1 MRIQQK
7 NSSAGQLAPALGE
20 APVAP
25 KDVHVADGWPFG
37 LAALK
42 NKKKPTLARL
52 DVGHTSLDAGHTS
65 LWQCGEDIVAD
76 IQEAEAAYDA
86 FVVAK
91 YLADPLHGTADNT
104 AELINEVP
112 PSGDSE
118 SAPKA
123 EQPVPHEHAHVD
135 HAPAHDHARPA
146 ADAGLHQEP
155 HPIEEQT
162 HEGILHTLA
171 EQGAPDGTFELA
183 LNLSIS
189 GAMLPLSG
197 LAIYAAYKETREVS
211 EQRSA
216 LRQRSQQLQSE
227 RALLQPALESG
238 PLAAAAGTAIHAL
251 NDAIETVAYHQQ
263 RNNRDGHIALT
274 SMASASVI
282 SAKATEGLALQG
294 GLAIGA
300 KSTTATGLIGHS
312 AAAAGA
318 ASAASISS
326 TFVLAPL
333 ASVAAVGLGG
343 AFLHQ
348 SRKEKTRIVADVARV
363 ERFLQQ
369 LEPSELSPDAQRY
382 QHFLS
387 TKLEQRS
394 SFAGSFNAWNKGFV
408 AGGATYTASTLAKTG
423 LSAAVLLG
431 GATVTGPVGTGLIVG
446 AGLLG
451 AATMGVGGHQF
462 LLAHG
467 RQKRY
472 RNYETSDTPGADR
485 ALLAVADLLPAAEA
499 AAAASQDPASQDP
512 ARLRSALP
520 ASEPDRETPAQTV
533 VEGSAGERRKHDR
546 TLSGSIDVA
555 MATAQP
561 AGPDQVSA
569 AVAEALPEAETTP
582 VVPQHGF
589 ELRSALHACADGQE
603 KARETLL
610 QRCAGDRNKQ
620 YRAVPRSTDA
630 HTALGQPAHKASLT
644 QRAKAALFAGATY
657 GRAVLSGKHRQA
669 GEKAA
674 RSYAKHADT
683 LTETALAQWLQT
695 SDSVKPRIDY
705 MQCCLELQ
713 KKYLQTKL
721 SARVTLPP
729 LDAGTDPAG
738 DAQRENTPE
747 QQAQLRLATQLREA
761 QERDEVQLRTV
772 SLMLEE
778 LGMAE
783 TEQASPDARQRARA
797 ENRLQGLQQ
806 RLVGALTANE
816 ITPQPGAAG
825 FAHFCMKQARQY
837 TTDLRG
843 TLLSIEMQ
851 AARIREDA
859 AAGAGATAAPA
870 A

>member
-7 NSSAGQLAPALGE
+7 HSSAGQLASALPETPA
-20 APVAP
+20 AP
-25 KDVHVADGWPFG
+25 KDLHVAGGWPFG
-37 LAALK
+37 LAAL
-42 NKKKPTLARL
+42 KKKPTLARL
-52 DVGHTSLDAGHTS
+52 DVAHASLDAVHTS

-76 IQEAEAAYDA
+76 IQEAEAAYDV

-104 AELINEVP
+104 AELVNEVP
-112 PSGDSE
+112 PSGDPE

-123 EQPVPHEHAHVD
+123 EQPAPHEHAHVD
-135 HAPAHDHARPA
+135 HAPAPADDHARPA
-146 ADAGLHQEP
+146 ADAGLQQAP
-155 HPIEEQT
+155 HPIEAQT
-162 HEGILHTLA
+162 SGSIMHTLA
-171 EQGAPDGTFELA
+171 EHGAPDGTFELA

-189 GAMLPLSG
+189 SAMLPLSG

-227 RALLQPALESG
+227 RALLQPAVASG
-238 PLAAAAGTAIHAL
+238 PLAAAAGPQIHAL
-251 NDAIETVAYHQQ
+251 NDAIETLAYHQQ
-263 RNNRDGHIALT
+263 RNTRDGHIALT

-423 LSAAVLLG
+423 LSAAVLFG

-485 ALLAVADLLPAAEA
+485 ALLAVADLLPAAETA
-499 AAAASQDPASQDP
+499 AAATQDPAL
-512 ARLRSALP
+512 LRSASP
-520 ASEPDRETPAQTV
+520 ARDPDRGKAAETGV
-533 VEGSAGERRKHDR
+533 KGSAGDGRKQDR
-546 TLSGSIDVA
+546 TLSASIGA
-555 MATAQP
+555 PMATAQA
-561 AGPDQVSA
+561 AGADQA
-569 AVAEALPEAETTP
+569 LTAVADALPAPEAMRAA
-582 VVPQHGF
+582 PQHGF

-610 QRCAGDRNKQ
+610 QRCAEDRKQ
-620 YRAVPRSTDA
+620 RYRAVPRSTDA
-630 HTALGQPAHKASLT
+630 HTALAQPAHKPSLR

-695 SDSVKPRIDY
+695 PDSVKPQIAY

-738 DAQRENTPE
+738 EAERERTPA
-747 QQAQLRLATQLREA
+747 QQAQTRLATQLREA
-761 QERDEVQLRTV
+761 QERDEVQLRSV

-797 ENRLQGLQQ
+797 QNRLPGLQQ

-816 ITPQPGAAG
+816 IAPQPGAAG
-825 FAHFCMKQARQY
+825 FAHFCMKQARED

-851 AARIREDA
+851 AARIREEA
-859 AAGAGATAAPA
+859 AAGAAAPPA
-870 A
+870 RCLSG

>member
-7 NSSAGQLAPALGE
+7 HSSAGQLAPALGE
-20 APVAP
+20 APAAP
-25 KDVHVADGWPFG
+25 KDVHVGGGWPFG

-42 NKKKPTLARL
+42 KKPTLARL
-52 DVGHTSLDAGHTS
+52 GVAHASLDAVHTS

-76 IQEAEAAYDA
+76 IQEAEAAYDV

-104 AELINEVP
+104 AELVNEVP
-112 PSGDSE
+112 PSGDPE

-123 EQPVPHEHAHVD
+123 EQPAPHEHAHVD
-135 HAPAHDHARPA
+135 HAPAPADDHARPA
-146 ADAGLHQEP
+146 ADAGLQQAP
-155 HPIEEQT
+155 HPIEAQT
-162 HEGILHTLA
+162 NGSIMHTLA
-171 EQGAPDGTFELA
+171 EHGAPDGTFELA

-227 RALLQPALESG
+227 RALLQPAVASG
-238 PLAAAAGTAIHAL
+238 PLAAAAGPQIHAL
-251 NDAIETVAYHQQ
+251 NDAIETLAYHQQ
-263 RNNRDGHIALT
+263 RNTRDGHIALT

-423 LSAAVLLG
+423 LSAAVLFG

-485 ALLAVADLLPAAEA
+485 ALLAVADLLPAAETTA
-499 AAAASQDPASQDP
+499 AATQDPAL
-512 ARLRSALP
+512 LRSASP
-520 ASEPDRETPAQTV
+520 ARDPDRGKAAETGV
-533 VEGSAGERRKHDR
+533 KGSASDGRKQDR
-546 TLSGSIDVA
+546 TLSASIGA
-555 MATAQP
+555 PMATAQA
-561 AGPDQVSA
+561 AGADQA
-569 AVAEALPEAETTP
+569 LTAVADALPAPEAMGAA
-582 VVPQHGF
+582 PQHGF

-610 QRCAGDRNKQ
+610 QRCAEDRKQ
-620 YRAVPRSTDA
+620 RYRAVPRSTDA
-630 HTALGQPAHKASLT
+630 HTALAQPAHKPSLR

-657 GRAVLSGKHRQA
+657 GRAVLSCKHRQA

-695 SDSVKPRIDY
+695 PDSVKPQIAY

-738 DAQRENTPE
+738 EAERERTPAPA
-747 QQAQLRLATQLREA
+747 QQAQTRLATQLREA
-761 QERDEVQLRTV
+761 QERDEVQLRSV

-778 LGMAE
+778 LGMAQ

-797 ENRLQGLQQ
+797 QNRLPGLQQ

-816 ITPQPGAAG
+816 MAPQPGAAG
-825 FAHFCMKQARQY
+825 FAHFCMKQARED

-851 AARIREDA
+851 AARIREEA
-859 AAGAGATAAPA
+859 AAGAAAPPAPA

>member
-7 NSSAGQLAPALGE
+7 NRSAVQLAPALRE
-20 APVAP
+20 TPVAP
-25 KDVHVADGWPFG
+25 KDMHVADGWPFG

-42 NKKKPTLARL
+42 KKPAPAR
-52 DVGHTSLDAGHTS
+52 LDAGHAS
-65 LWQCGEDIVAD
+65 RWQCGEDIVAD
-76 IQEAEAAYDA
+76 VQEAEAAYDV

-104 AELINEVP
+104 AELIDDVP
-112 PSGDSE
+112 VSGESE
-118 SAPKA
+118 PHPKT
-123 EQPVPHEHAHVD
+123 EQPVPHEHAYAD
-135 HAPAHDHARPA
+135 HAPAPAHDHARSA

-155 HPIEEQT
+155 PPIEAQT

-171 EQGAPDGTFELA
+171 EHGAPDGTFELA

-227 RALLQPALESG
+227 RALLQPALASG
-238 PLAAAAGTAIHAL
+238 TLASAAGPQIHAL
-251 NDAIETVAYHQQ
+251 NDAIQTVAYHQE

-282 SAKATEGLALQG
+282 CAKATEGLAFQG

-300 KSTTATGLIGHS
+300 KSTTTTGLIGHS
-312 AAAAGA
+312 AVAAGA

-333 ASVAAVGLGG
+333 ASVAAAGLGG

-348 SRKEKTRIVADVARV
+348 SRKEKTRVVADVARV

-369 LEPSELSPDAQRY
+369 LEPSDLSPDAQRY

-387 TKLEQRS
+387 AKLEQRS
-394 SFAGSFNAWNKGFV
+394 GFAGSFNAWNKGFV

-423 LSAAVLLG
+423 LSAAVLFG
-431 GATVTGPVGTGLIVG
+431 GVAVTGPVGTGLIVG

-451 AATMGVGGHQF
+451 AATMGVGAHQF

-472 RNYETSDTPGADR
+472 RNYETLDTPGADR
-485 ALLAVADLLPAAEA
+485 ALLAVADLLPAAETA
-499 AAAASQDPASQDP
+499 AAATQDPAT
-512 ARLRSALP
+512 LRSALP
-520 ASEPDRETPAQTV
+520 AGNPDRGKAAETG
-533 VEGSAGERRKHDR
+533 VEGGTGDACKQDR
-546 TLSGSIDVA
+546 TVSACIDA
-555 MATAQP
+555 STATAHA
-561 AGPDQVSA
+561 AGADQALV
-569 AVAEALPEAETTP
+569 AVADAPPAAEAMPA
-582 VVPQHGF
+582 VPQHGF

-610 QRCAGDRNKQ
+610 QRCADDRKQ
-620 YRAVPRSTDA
+620 RYRAVPRSTDA
-630 HTALGQPAHKASLT
+630 HTAFAQPAHKASLR

-695 SDSVKPRIDY
+695 PDSVKPQIAY

-729 LDAGTDPAG
+729 PDAGTDPAG
-738 DAQRENTPE
+738 DAQRERTPA
-747 QQAQLRLATQLREA
+747 QQAQTRLATQLREA
-761 QERDEVQLRTV
+761 QERDEFQLRTV
-772 SLMLEE
+772 NLMLEE

-783 TEQASPDARQRARA
+783 TEQASPDATQRARA
-797 ENRLQGLQQ
+797 ENRLPGLQQ

-816 ITPQPGAAG
+816 IAPQPGAAG
-825 FAHFCMKQARQY
+825 FAHFCMKQARQH

-859 AAGAGATAAPA
+859 AAGAAAPPA
-870 A
+870 PTA

>member
-7 NSSAGQLAPALGE
+7 NSSAGQLAPAFRE
-20 APVAP
+20 APSAP
-25 KDVHVADGWPFG
+25 KEEHVADGWPFG
-37 LAALK
+37 LAEL
-42 NKKKPTLARL
+42 KKKPAPARL
-52 DVGHTSLDAGHTS
+52 DAGHTSLDAGHAS
-65 LWQCGEDIVAD
+65 RWPCGEDVVAD
-76 IQEAEAAYDA
+76 IQEAEAAYDV

-112 PSGDSE
+112 PSGDPE
-118 SAPKA
+118 SPPKA
-123 EQPVPHEHAHVD
+123 EQPVPYEHAHAD
-135 HAPAHDHARPA
+135 HAPAPAHDHAPPA

-155 HPIEEQT
+155 HPIEAQT
-162 HEGILHTLA
+162 HGSIMHTLA
-171 EQGAPDGTFELA
+171 EHGAPDGTFELA

-197 LAIYAAYKETREVS
+197 LAIYAAYKETHEVS

-216 LRQRSQQLQSE
+216 LRQRSQELQAQ

-238 PLAAAAGTAIHAL
+238 PLAGAAGTEIHAL

-300 KSTTATGLIGHS
+300 KSTTTTGLIGHS
-312 AAAAGA
+312 AAAAGV

-326 TFVLAPL
+326 SFVLAPV
-333 ASVAAVGLGG
+333 ASVAALGLGG

-382 QHFLS
+382 QHFL
-387 TKLEQRS
+387 TAKLEQRS
-394 SFAGSFNAWNKGFV
+394 GFAGSFNAWNKGFV

-431 GATVTGPVGTGLIVG
+431 GATVAGPVGTGLIVG

-472 RNYETSDTPGADR
+472 RSYETLDTPGADR
-485 ALLAVADLLPAAEA
+485 ALLAVADLLPAAETA
-499 AAAASQDPASQDP
+499 AAATQDPAT
-512 ARLRSALP
+512 LRSASP
-520 ASEPDRETPAQTV
+520 ARDPDRGKAAETEVERSTSDARKQDRV
-533 VEGSAGERRKHDR
+533 VSA
-546 TLSGSIDVA
+546 SIDA
-555 MATAQP
+555 PIATAQIATAQA
-561 AGPDQVSA
+561 AGADQASA
-569 AVAEALPEAETTP
+569 AVADVLPAADATP
-582 VVPQHGF
+582 AAPQHGF

-610 QRCAGDRNKQ
+610 QRCAEDRKQ
-620 YRAVPRSTDA
+620 RYRAVPRSTDA
-630 HTALGQPAHKASLT
+630 HTAFAQPAHKASLR

-695 SDSVKPRIDY
+695 PDSVKPQIAY

-729 LDAGTDPAG
+729 LDAGTYPAS
-738 DAQRENTPE
+738 DAEHERTPA
-747 QQAQLRLATQLREA
+747 QQAQTRLATQLREA
-761 QERDEVQLRTV
+761 QERDELQLRTV
-772 SLMLEE
+772 NLMLEE

-797 ENRLQGLQQ
+797 ENRLPGLQQ
-806 RLVGALTANE
+806 RLVAALTANE
-816 ITPQPGAAG
+816 IAPQPGAAG
-825 FAHFCMKQARQY
+825 FAYFCMKQARQY

-859 AAGAGATAAPA
+859 AAGAAATPAPA